1 MSVSYSWMG
10 LSPMVWSL
18 VSVVSSTVG
27 LWVLGRVARQ
37 ARGWVLLATR
47 LLAGFFQFSCVLCGL
62 STLVVHMSPQ
72 AQVVVTIVA
81 ASVGTAVWRF
91 YVMASAP
98 RVLTQRDSAALGTAT
113 PVHEGTAS

>member
-10 LSPMVWSL
+10 LPPMVWSL

-37 ARGWVLLATR
+37 ARSWVLLATR

-62 STLVVHMSPQ
+62 SVLVVHMSPQ
-72 AQVVVTIVA
+72 AQVVTIVA

-91 YVMASAP
+91 YAMASAP

-113 PVHEGTAS
+113 PVHEGTVS